1 MNKFSFLIL
10 NIIMGSNLLKYPIF
24 IMIFFLWIM
33 GDGINLAIS
42 SSNWFKIVSFC
53 SAALFLCFWILK
65 IFIFIFLFKKSKKGT
80 YAYDFF
86 RKFRDDEKF
95 QDNIMLKSL
104 LSDTLFFTLEAIIF
118 FVIRLLSESDAEFFN
133 FIAGTFIVWLITGTG
148 TLLNYFSLSL
158 WLNRRKEVKN

>member
-1 MNKFSFLIL
+1 
-10 NIIMGSNLLKYPIF
+10 MGSNLLKYPIF

-80 YAYDFF
+80 YAYDFLENSEMTKNF
-86 RKFRDDEKF
+86 RTT
-95 QDNIMLKSL
+95 SC
-104 LSDTLFFTLEAIIF
+104 
-118 FVIRLLSESDAEFFN
+118 
-133 FIAGTFIVWLITGTG
+133 
-148 TLLNYFSLSL
+148 
-158 WLNRRKEVKN
+158 